1 VKASTSPKERA
12 PAPLPVAPRPRWR
25 PAHWRPGG
33 WAKAGIAFAGLIV
46 FLALAG
52 LVPNEPLRRS
62 IEGRMN
68 RSLKGYEARIEQARL
83 QPLGLSLT
91 LKNLVIRQTAH
102 PEPAI
107 LVVPTLHAS
116 VHWREILFLRVVAD
130 FRIDRPKAYVNLE
143 QLRAE
148 AEDETPV
155 KQKGWQQAV
164 EAIYPLKINLLR
176 IGDGEL
182 TYIDDDPQRPLT
194 ITQLNARAS
203 NIRNIHSKDH
213 MYPSPV
219 EATAVVFGSGKA
231 DLKGNADFLS
241 EPYAGVKGQ
250 FHLAGIPLDYFRP
263 VVAHWNVTVSG
274 GTLSTAGE
282 VEFAPRVRRLVLP
295 EISIEKVKI
304 GYVRKPPAAAEKGLV
319 PAANKKAA
327 ERTADETAPPWD
339 MRLDRFRMTES
350 EVELIDKTK
359 SPGYRVFV
367 THLNSD
373 VTGLTNTPPGQ
384 SATAKLKGKFMDAGE
399 ATVMATFQSKV
410 RGGDFDIKLEIG
422 PTPLPKLND
431 VFRAYGKVDVFAGEF
446 LLNAEVRVQNGYMQ
460 GWVKPIFRDV
470 EIYDKSQDAGK
481 PFFKKVYEGV
491 VDTASKLLKNRKHD
505 QVATAT
511 TIEGPVGDA
520 KSSMWEVLGGLLKNA
535 FIKAI
540 LPGFDRDVGTL
551 PKK

>member
-1 VKASTSPKERA
+1 VKASTVRKERVSA
-12 PAPLPVAPRPRWR
+12 TRPVAKRSLWR
-25 PAHWRPGG
+25 WRPGG
-33 WAKAGIAFAGLIV
+33 WGKAGIAFAGLIV

-62 IEGRMN
+62 IEGKMN
-68 RSLKGYEARIEQARL
+68 RSLKGYEAHIAQARL
-83 QPLGLSLT
+83 HPLGLSLT
-91 LKNLVIRQTAH
+91 LENLVIRQTAH

-116 VHWREILFLRVVAD
+116 VQWREILFLRVVAD
-130 FRIDRPKAYVNLE
+130 FRIDRPRVYVNLE

-176 IGDGEL
+176 IGDAEL
-182 TYIDDDPQRPLT
+182 TYIDDDPQRPLK
-194 ITQLNARAS
+194 ITHLNARAS
-203 NIRNIHSKDH
+203 NIRNIHSRDRA
-213 MYPSPV
+213 YPSPV
-219 EATAVVFGSGKA
+219 EATAVVFESGKA
-231 DLKGNADFLS
+231 DLKGDADFLA

-250 FHLAGIPLDYFRP
+250 FHLTGIPLDYFQP

-295 EISIEKVKI
+295 EISIEKVKL
-304 GYVRKPPAAAEKGLV
+304 GYVRKPPAAAEKGLL
-319 PAANKKAA
+319 PAANKK
-327 ERTADETAPPWD
+327 TADETAPPWD

-359 SPGYRVFV
+359 DPGYRVFV

-384 SATAKLKGKFMDAGE
+384 SATAKLRGKFMDAGE
-399 ATVMATFQSKV
+399 ATVMASFQSKV

-431 VFRAYGKVDVFAGEF
+431 VFRAYGKFDVFAGDF
-446 LLNAEVRVQNGYMQ
+446 LLNAEVRVHNGYMQ

-470 EIYDKSQDAGK
+470 EIYDSRQDAGK

-491 VDTASKLLKNRKHD
+491 VDAASKLLKNRKHD

-511 TIEGPVGDA
+511 TIEGPVGNA
-520 KSSMWEVLGGLLKNA
+520 KSSMWEVLGGLLENA

>member
-1 VKASTSPKERA
+1 M
-12 PAPLPVAPRPRWR
+12 
-25 PAHWRPGG
+25 
-33 WAKAGIAFAGLIV
+33 IV

-52 LVPNEPLRRS
+52 LLPNEPLRRS
-62 IEGRMN
+62 IEGKMN
-68 RSLKGYEARIEQARL
+68 RSLKGYEVRIEQARL

-91 LKNLVIRQTAH
+91 LKNLVIHQTAH
-102 PEPAI
+102 SEPPI
-107 LVVPTLHAS
+107 LVVPALHAS

-130 FRIDRPKAYVNLE
+130 FRIDQPRAYVNLE

-148 AEDETPV
+148 ADDETPV

-164 EAIYPLKINLLR
+164 EAIYPLKINILR

-182 TYIDDDPQRPLT
+182 TYIDDDPQRPLK

-213 MYPSPV
+213 TYPSPV

-241 EPYAGVKGQ
+241 EPYAGIQGQ
-250 FHLAGIPLDYFRP
+250 FQLADIPLDYFRP

-282 VEFAPRVRRLVLP
+282 VEFAPKVRRLALP
-295 EISIEKVKI
+295 EIAIERVKL
-304 GYVRKPPAAAEKGLV
+304 GYVRKPAVAAEKGLL
-319 PAANKKAA
+319 PAANTKAA
-327 ERTADETAPPWD
+327 GKTADETAPPWD

-359 SPGYRVFV
+359 NPSYRLFV

-373 VTGLTNTPPGQ
+373 VAGLANTPPGQ
-384 SATAKLKGKFMDAGE
+384 SATAKLRGKFMDVGV
-399 ATVMATFQSKV
+399 ATVDATFQSKV
-410 RGGDFDIKLEIG
+410 RGGDLDIKLAIG
-422 PTPLPKLND
+422 STPLPKLND
-431 VFRAYGKVDVFAGEF
+431 VFRAYGKFDVFKGEF
-446 LLNAEVRVQNGYMQ
+446 LLNAEVRVHGGYMQ

-481 PFFKKVYEGV
+481 PLFQKVYEGV
-491 VDTASKLLKNRKHD
+491 VDTASKILENRKHD

-511 TIEGPVGDA
+511 TIEGPVGNA
-520 KSSMWEVLGGLLKNA
+520 KSSLWEVLGGLLENA

-540 LPGFDRDVGTL
+540 LPGFDRQVGPL
-551 PKK
+551 PKKK